1 LKRDE
6 ARRVRADEFN
16 RFAQMWGPA
25 TQVMHACLV
34 DQEAK
39 DWLNGEPIDL
49 LARSGSLS
57 FPGGDLTVHH
67 IFPREILASIDD
79 NPNYANCPANY
90 ALLSRS
96 TNSEF
101 GHNPPD
107 EVLASLT
114 SEQRKF
120 ASVQFFGEAAGDRL
134 KTGRYEEF
142 CQWRADRLAESLND
156 WLGMD

>member
-1 LKRDE
+1 
-6 ARRVRADEFN
+6 
-16 RFAQMWGPA
+16 
-25 TQVMHACLV
+25 MHAWLV
-34 DQEAK
+34 HEEAK

-67 IFPREILASIDD
+67 IFPRKILTDINDD
-79 NPNYANCPANY
+79 PNYANCPANY

-101 GHNPPD
+101 ADNPPD
-107 EVLASLT
+107 EVSTSLT

-120 ASVQFFGEAAGDRL
+120 GSVQFFGEAAGDRL
-134 KTGRYEEF
+134 KPGRYEEF
-142 CQWRADRLAESLND
+142 CQWRADRLAESMND